1 MSVKPRALR
10 LRRLASQKAARPP
23 TRKVRER
30 DLVKWFEH
38 PTLARLVG
46 LSLSFGCVVAVEADR
61 CLRSS
66 HGLNIHT
73 LALAHSLCS
82 RKCFVLISK
91 ISQK

>member
-38 PTLARLVG
+38 PTLARLVKDHKMSVG
-46 LSLSFGCVVAVEADR
+46 RHD
-61 CLRSS
+61 
-66 HGLNIHT
+66 
-73 LALAHSLCS
+73 
-82 RKCFVLISK
+82 
-91 ISQK
+91 